1 MSHVHLTGMLD
12 SIHTNTL
19 TYRSHP
25 NASRFAGTR
34 DLHSNQ
40 CSLMHC
46 QPTMA
51 PARIEADDP
60 GAAAVAA
67 AADAA
72 AVACALLRYDSTQ
85 YFAMP
90 NDHGLSRE
98 LAHHHQPI
106 ACENG
111 IFSRANV
118 LMFSCM
124 CVRLCVR
131 LCTRTHTHTLTICKC
146 LAFCSCARAHKRRAC
161 VRVCVWGARTLP
173 FPYMHM
179 CVRACLPTGRK
190 NASQF

>member
-1 MSHVHLTGMLD
+1 MLD

-25 NASRFAGTR
+25 NASRFAGTP

-60 GAAAVAA
+60 AAAVAA
-67 AADAA
+67 G
-72 AVACALLRYDSTQ
+72 CAPLTPPPSPARRCDTIQRNILPCQTTTVYRVSSRTTTSRLHARTA
-85 YFAMP
+85 YFLAPMY
-90 NDHGLSRE
+90 LCSRVYV
-98 LAHHHQPI
+98 
-106 ACENG
+106 CV
-111 IFSRANV
+111 S
-118 LMFSCM
+118 M

-190 NASQF
+190 NAPQF